1 MRRLTVNLDP
11 RVSKWAALAV
21 LLLVFVIIYFLFI
34 HWFFVAHAG
43 LNEEIEELNTSRQK
57 FINEAAKTPDLRK
70 MLQEVKAQVG
80 SNNEFLQA
88 DSKNLGNAEIT
99 SIFKNIVNQ
108 QTEEQSECQIISQS
122 PTQDRNPE
130 QFEKIILRVRMRCQ
144 YKVFVKVV
152 ELIEENTP
160 SLFMNDL
167 RVETRNVNRYRRNA
181 KQPVAPE
188 NLEIRF
194 DLYAYLK
201 NPIEKDNEK

>member
-1 MRRLTVNLDP
+1 MNLDP
-11 RVSKWAALAV
+11 RLSKWSAILV
-21 LLLVFVIIYFLFI
+21 LLFVIVIVYFLFF

-43 LNEEIEELNTSRQK
+43 LNEDIESLNESRQQ
-57 FINEAAKTPDLRK
+57 FINEAAKTPELRK
-70 MLQEVKAQVG
+70 KLQEVKAEVG

-108 QTEEQSECQIISQS
+108 QTDQTSECQIISQS
-122 PTQDRNPE
+122 PTQDRDPQ
-130 QFEKIILRVRMRCQ
+130 QFEKITLRVRMRCQ
-144 YKVFVKVV
+144 YEVFAKIV

-160 SLFMNDL
+160 SLFVNDL
-167 RVETRNVNRYRRNA
+167 RVETRNVNRYRKNA
-181 KQPVAPE
+181 KQPKAPE

-201 NPIEKDNEK
+201 NPIEPEDEK

>member
-1 MRRLTVNLDP
+1 MNLDP
-11 RVSKWAALAV
+11 RVSKWSAICV
-21 LLLVFVIIYFLFI
+21 LLLMMVTVYFLFF

-43 LNEEIEELNTSRQK
+43 LNEDIESLNESRQQY
-57 FINEAAKTPDLRK
+57 INEAAKTPSLRNL
-70 MLQEVKAQVG
+70 LQEVKAEVG

-108 QTEEQSECQIISQS
+108 QTDETATCQIVSQS
-122 PTQDRNPE
+122 PTQDREPE

-144 YKVFVKVV
+144 YEIFVKIV

-160 SLFMNDL
+160 SLFVSDL
-167 RVETRNVNRYRRNA
+167 RLESRNVNRYRKNA
-181 KQPVAPE
+181 AQATAPE

-201 NPIEKDNEK
+201 NPIEKDDEK

>member
-1 MRRLTVNLDP
+1 MNLDP
-11 RVSKWAALAV
+11 RISRWSAVFV
-21 LLLVFVIIYFLFI
+21 LLLVLMTVYFLFF
-34 HWFFVAHAG
+34 HWFFVAHAE
-43 LNEEIEELNTSRQK
+43 LNEEITSLNESRQQY
-57 FINEAAKTPDLRK
+57 INEAAKTPDLRK
-70 MLQEVKAQVG
+70 LLDDVKKAVG

-108 QTEEQSECQIISQS
+108 QTDETAKCQIVSQS
-122 PTQDRNPE
+122 PTQDREPE

-144 YKVFVKVV
+144 YEIFVKIV

-160 SLFMNDL
+160 SLFVSDL
-167 RVETRNVNRYRRNA
+167 RVESRNVNRYRKNA
-181 KQPVAPE
+181 AQAAPE

-201 NPIEKDNEK
+201 NPIEKDDEK

>member
-1 MRRLTVNLDP
+1 MNLDP
-11 RVSKWAALAV
+11 RVSKWSAILV
-21 LLLVFVIIYFLFI
+21 LLFMLVIVYFLFF

-43 LNEEIEELNTSRQK
+43 LNEDVDGLNESRQQ

-70 MLQEVKAQVG
+70 LLQEVKAAVG

-108 QTEEQSECQIISQS
+108 QSEEPSDCQIISQS
-122 PTQDRNPE
+122 PTQDREPE

-144 YKVFVKVV
+144 YEVFIKVID
-152 ELIEENTP
+152 LIEENTP
-160 SLFMNDL
+160 SLFITDL
-167 RVETRNVNRYRRNA
+167 RLETRNVNRYRKNSNQA
-181 KQPVAPE
+181 NAPE
-188 NLEIRF
+188 SLEIRF

-201 NPIEKDNEK
+201 NPIEEQDEK

>member
-1 MRRLTVNLDP
+1 M
-11 RVSKWAALAV
+11 V
-21 LLLVFVIIYFLFI
+21 LLLLFVIVYFLFV

-43 LNEEIEELNTSRQK
+43 LNEEIESLNESRQQ

-70 MLQEVKAQVG
+70 MLQDVKAEVG

-108 QTEEQSECQIISQS
+108 QTENTSDCQIISQS
-122 PTQDRNPE
+122 PTQDRDPE

-144 YKVFVKVV
+144 YAVFVKIT
-152 ELIEENTP
+152 ELMEENIP
-160 SLFMNDL
+160 SLFVNDL
-167 RVETRNVNRYRRNA
+167 RLETRNVNRYRKNA
-181 KQPVAPE
+181 KQTTAPD

-201 NPIEKDNEK
+201 NPVEKKDEK